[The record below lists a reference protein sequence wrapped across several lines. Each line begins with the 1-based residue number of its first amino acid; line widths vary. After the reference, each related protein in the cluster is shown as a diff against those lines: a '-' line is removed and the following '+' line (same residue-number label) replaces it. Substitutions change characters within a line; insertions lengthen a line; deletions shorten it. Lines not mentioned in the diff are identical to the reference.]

1 MEELFLKLQR
11 NKVTMTVRPVKGPYQ
26 HCQLEIRFSK
36 EVAGKE
42 CADDLLI
49 DTLDMREGSHHYR
62 MIDDRLDYFIRQCRR
77 MSDGIL

>member
-26 HCQLEIRFSK
+26 HCQMEIRFSK

-42 CADDLLI
+42 YADNILI
-49 DTLDMREGSHHYR
+49 DTLDMRDGSHHYQ
-62 MIDDRLDYFIRQCRR
+62 MIDERLERFIRYFKC
-77 MSDGIL
+77 MSGGI